1 VRERVERLIEGAFAN
16 VALKIGDRRLA
27 TVLAQ
32 LAANVKTHIH
42 NASVIPRR
50 SDVRADVEALKAKA
64 EALEKALS
72 RISKGFRFLHL
83 PLVAT
88 EIVPRARETTSNV
101 IGFCDK
107 ALANISVKRGAP
119 KKPGRVVCALI
130 VIEAW
135 AWAHG
140 KAPHGAHSPK
150 ALEACED
157 FWRACGGPPIGRGDP
172 DNWREA
178 FKAALALPTD
188 RGLRRSIRDEIRR
201 GME

>member
-1 VRERVERLIEGAFAN
+1 MDQRLKTFAD
-16 VALKIGDRRLA
+16 VAQKIGDARLA

-32 LAANVKTHIH
+32 LARNVEIDIH

-64 EALEKALS
+64 EAFEKALS
-72 RISKGFRFLHL
+72 RISKGFRFLDL
-83 PLVAT
+83 PLIAT
-88 EIVPRARETTSNV
+88 EIVPRAREATCNV
-101 IGFCDK
+101 TELCDK
-107 ALANISVKRGAP
+107 ALASISVKRGVS
-119 KKPGRVVCALI
+119 KKPGKITCALI

-135 AWAHG
+135 ACVRG

-150 ALEACED
+150 ALAACED
-157 FWRACGGPPIGRGDP
+157 YWQVCGELPNGRGDP
-172 DNWREA
+172 DNWRKA

-188 RGLRRSIRDEIRR
+188 RGLRSIRDEIRR